1 MTKRKVTPKIRLRAN
16 ERNVPEH
23 VRDNADDGVDLRTA
37 FDNVVH
43 DLRDVEALAVAA
55 DDALEALPFAETT
68 RQRRAVGRLYSL
80 VTATA
85 ATAKAA
91 LDQADETQARLNG
104 GVNSTDA
111 DEGRSS

>member
-1 MTKRKVTPKIRLRAN
+1 MTKRNVTPKIRLRAS
-16 ERNVPEH
+16 ERNVLEH
-23 VRDNADDGVDLRTA
+23 VRGDGDDGVDLRTA
-37 FDNVVH
+37 FDNVIH

-55 DDALEALPFAETT
+55 DDALEALPFADTT

-91 LDQADETQARLNG
+91 LDQADETQARLDG
-104 GVNSTDA
+104 IVNSAHA